1 MSYPAREQSPSAVAS
16 PSNRGKDGVW
26 SVSKFGDLTSSTVAA
41 QSPPSDND
49 GGERPVRQQLQNTN
63 IDSVNGSAHINR
75 KRSLED
81 ADGAS
86 DEHPTKRSREG
97 TPESSSQPAP
107 AGENS
112 AAPGVQPTDQ
122 AATVS
127 DYEFDDYSDFCSE
140 TGFEPLKAPVESVAQ
155 SPSLPSSPGSGSWNT
170 GETMCAPGPFKVSV
184 PVDIDLTITCGGSR
198 TLRHISFPLELSIGL
213 PLGSVVDAAIAAP
226 GKPKSHISISSD
238 SSVVSSGPPVGG
250 YTQRDPDYPLGGY
263 TQRDHVSPLGG
274 YTQRDPDSPLG
285 SRAVYIQTPYYRSSY
300 TYPRASDFFGDPVYP
315 SVESDTHAPGV
326 TYCLP
331 DSDKEIQQK
340 PHDSDVKEQEK
351 PKPSEPTK
359 DESTKGK
366 ESNGSAFESS
376 AFGMA
381 STGSPFGLTNA
392 NASASPFALNNA
404 NPTASPF
411 ATTKPTS
418 TPSSFEN
425 SAFNSTSAASPF
437 ATGGTSSFGGFG
449 GLKSGSS
456 FAASPFSNPLGSKS
470 GKVTSFASPNVP
482 TPLGD
487 SKSKQLGATAAENE
501 ESDDESEA
509 EPNDTFVAEKT
520 DERFHEK
527 TGMSP
532 RIPTL
537 GPAVSDS
544 HSLEKV
550 ETGEENETTK
560 FAAKGKLYYFDE
572 QWKERGAGT
581 FKVNTKTD
589 SDGNLSGR
597 MIMRADGALR
607 VTLNSAIFH
616 DMNHGD
622 TSGKRPTSKDIYLA
636 TKEDGKVGLLLL
648 RLGNVD
654 QSTELYDVLEDILKD
669 FPQTAKK

>member
-1 MSYPAREQSPSAVAS
+1 M
-16 PSNRGKDGVW
+16 
-26 SVSKFGDLTSSTVAA
+26 SKFGDLTSSTVAA

-198 TLRHISFPLELSIGL
+198 TLRHISFPLEFSIGL
-213 PLGSVVDAAIAAP
+213 PLGSVVDAAIAEP

-250 YTQRDPDYPLGGY
+250 FTQRDPDY
-263 TQRDHVSPLGG
+263 
-274 YTQRDPDSPLG
+274 PLG

-359 DESTKGK
+359 DESTKGE
-366 ESNGSAFESS
+366 ESNGSVFLIFLVHISRTLTLSLGFQNECFRNGQHRLTFRLDQRQRICLTLRFEQCKPNR
-376 AFGMA
+376 F
-381 STGSPFGLTNA
+381 TFRNYQA
-392 NASASPFALNNA
+392 NIH
-404 NPTASPF
+404 T
-411 ATTKPTS
+411 
-418 TPSSFEN
+418 
-425 SAFNSTSAASPF
+425 
-437 ATGGTSSFGGFG
+437 
-449 GLKSGSS
+449 
-456 FAASPFSNPLGSKS
+456 
-470 GKVTSFASPNVP
+470 
-482 TPLGD
+482 
-487 SKSKQLGATAAENE
+487 
-501 ESDDESEA
+501 
-509 EPNDTFVAEKT
+509 
-520 DERFHEK
+520 
-527 TGMSP
+527 
-532 RIPTL
+532 
-537 GPAVSDS
+537 
-544 HSLEKV
+544 
-550 ETGEENETTK
+550 
-560 FAAKGKLYYFDE
+560 
-572 QWKERGAGT
+572 
-581 FKVNTKTD
+581 
-589 SDGNLSGR
+589 
-597 MIMRADGALR
+597 
-607 VTLNSAIFH
+607 
-616 DMNHGD
+616 
-622 TSGKRPTSKDIYLA
+622 
-636 TKEDGKVGLLLL
+636 LLL
-648 RLGNVD
+648 
-654 QSTELYDVLEDILKD
+654 
-669 FPQTAKK
+669 

>member
-1 MSYPAREQSPSAVAS
+1 MSFFAREQSPSA
-16 PSNRGKDGVW
+16 
-26 SVSKFGDLTSSTVAA
+26 VAA

-63 IDSVNGSAHINR
+63 IDSVNGPSQINR

-81 ADGAS
+81 ADAAT

-112 AAPGVQPTDQ
+112 AAPKEQG
-122 AATVS
+122 ANVS
-127 DYEFDDYSDFCSE
+127 DDEFDDYSDFCSE
-140 TGFEPLKAPVESVAQ
+140 AGFEPPKAPMESGAQ
-155 SPSLPSSPGSGSWNT
+155 SPTLPTSSGSESWNT
-170 GETMCAPGPFKVSV
+170 DGDTICEPAPLKFS
-184 PVDIDLTITCGGSR
+184 I
-198 TLRHISFPLELSIGL
+198 PLEIDIAVTIGGAREIRHFAL
-213 PLGSVVDAAIAAP
+213 PLEISIPAGAKVESAVAVP

-238 SSVVSSGPPVGG
+238 GSVASPPVARKWAERAPDTPGPILH
-250 YTQRDPDYPLGGY
+250 DPLY
-263 TQRDHVSPLGG
+263 
-274 YTQRDPDSPLG
+274 
-285 SRAVYIQTPYYRSSY
+285 SRRVL
-300 TYPRASDFFGDPVYP
+300 PRASDFFGDPVHP
-315 SVESDTHAPGV
+315 SVQSDTHAPGV
-326 TYCLP
+326 ADYLS
-331 DSDKEIQQK
+331 DSDQVTQQK
-340 PHDSDVKEQEK
+340 PNDSDVKEQDK
-351 PKPSEPTK
+351 ISEPAK
-359 DESTKGK
+359 DESAKEQ
-366 ESNGSAFESS
+366 ESNNSAFSAS
-376 AFGMA
+376 AFGKA
-381 STGSPFGLTNA
+381 SAGSPFGLTNA
-392 NASASPFALNNA
+392 NASASPFAVNNSSS
-404 NPTASPF
+404 TASPF
-411 ATTKPTS
+411 GSSKPAS

-456 FAASPFSNPLGSKS
+456 FAASPFANPLGGKT
-470 GKVTSFASPNVP
+470 GKVTSFASPDVP

-487 SKSKQLGATAAENE
+487 SKSKQLGATTAENE
-501 ESDDESEA
+501 DSENESEA

-520 DERFHEK
+520 DERFHAK
-527 TGMSP
+527 TGMTP
-532 RIPTL
+532 WIPPF
-537 GPAVSDS
+537 GPAALNNR
-544 HSLEKV
+544 SLDQV

-589 SDGNLSGR
+589 ADGNISGR

-622 TSGKRPTSKDIYLA
+622 TSGKRPTSKDIFLA